1 MAASLPDEAADRR
14 TAIIEAAA
22 RVIARRGYEGARLA
36 DVADEAGV
44 SIGLVQHYFRSRD
57 RLMEETFRDYNA
69 GLVAAARHLA
79 DAEPDPARR
88 LTKLVRFTCSDSPRL
103 SLEDEWALW
112 LEFWLSATRVPAL
125 REQSAEI
132 EDGWQR
138 VFADAIADGAR
149 AGAFR
154 PTQPVG
160 DVVADVLAMMDGL
173 MIRSLLG
180 HPGITPDRVET
191 LLLAFLSNALR
202 TKLKAPK
209 R

>member
-1 MAASLPDEAADRR
+1 MVVSLPDEAAGRR

-44 SIGLVQHYFRSRD
+44 SIGLVQHYFRSRE
-57 RLMEETFRDYNA
+57 RLMAETFRDYNA
-69 GLVAAARHLA
+69 ALVASALELA
-79 DAEPDPARR
+79 DAEPDPSRR
-88 LTKLVRFTCSDSPRL
+88 LVKLVRFTCSDSPRL
-103 SLEDEWALW
+103 SLEEEWALW
-112 LEFWLSATRVPAL
+112 LEFWLTATRVPAL
-125 REQSAEI
+125 RDQSAEI

-138 VFADAIADGAR
+138 VFADAIAEGVR
-149 AGAFR
+149 AGVFR
-154 PTQPVG
+154 PSQPVD

-180 HPGITPDRVET
+180 HPGVTPERVEA
-191 LLLAFLSNALR
+191 LLLAYLSEALQA
-202 TKLKAPK
+202 KLKTTN